1 MKMSEFS
8 VALREEMGGPHG
20 ADVRAALLD
29 ALGNPPATAP
39 DETGTFEV
47 TVEADSVD
55 DALLAVWNA
64 LAAAGA
70 DDHILFIE
78 HPSLPEHWRQ
88 VPR

>member
-1 MKMSEFS
+1 VSEHR
-8 VALREEMGGPHG
+8 VGLREEIGGPHG
-20 ADVRAALLD
+20 EEVRARLLE
-29 ALGNPPATAP
+29 ALGNPPATDP

-47 TVEADSVD
+47 TVDADTID

-64 LAAAGA
+64 LAASGT

-78 HPSLPEHWRQ
+78 HPSLPEHWRR

>member
-1 MKMSEFS
+1 MSEFR
-8 VALREEMGGPHG
+8 VGLREEIGGPHG
-20 ADVRAALLD
+20 EEVRAALLN
-29 ALGNPPATAP
+29 ALGDPPATAP

-47 TVEADSVD
+47 TVEADTID

-64 LAAAGA
+64 LAASGA

-78 HPSLPEHWRQ
+78 HPNLPEHWRR